1 MTQDKHTSGTPV
13 SPTAG
18 PSPAMREQV
27 LSLAALVILLVL
39 ACVVFT
45 VAGAE
50 AFSVVT
56 CVGVG
61 LFSTWR
67 TRRY

>member
-1 MTQDKHTSGTPV
+1 MQ
-13 SPTAG
+13 
-18 PSPAMREQV
+18 EQI

-39 ACVVFT
+39 ACVVFA
-45 VAGAE
+45 VAGVE
-50 AFSVVT
+50 GFSVVT

-67 TRRY
+67 TRR